1 MFDMFLPGKE
11 IRKTHVRKGLT
22 FSLSLLLHALLIAAI
37 IVVPLLR
44 AEAQLPEFKFID
56 VLIAPPVLPGVP
68 PGPGRGGK
76 TPTGPIDTTKGPKNP
91 PPSNKPR
98 GFMAPIDIPTEIIDE
113 NPSDFIVEEPSGPGV
128 VGGEGDGKTPWIVG
142 KDILPEEV
150 NPLEKAITTIRPPR
164 LIKKVNP
171 VYSPIAISAHVS
183 GSVVIEAVTDIY
195 GRVRKT
201 RVVSGHA
208 LLSAS
213 ALEAVREWIYEPYLV
228 TGIPKPVSFT
238 VTVTFTL
245 EKR

>member
-1 MFDMFLPGKE
+1 MFNLFLPGKE

-68 PGPGRGGK
+68 PGPGRVGNP
-76 TPTGPIDTTKGPKNP
+76 PTGPTGNPVGPKHP
-91 PPSNKPR
+91 PPANTTR
-98 GFMAPIDIPTEIIDE
+98 GFMAPVEIPTGIIDE
-113 NPSDFIVEEPSGPGV
+113 NPSDFIFEEPSGPGV
-128 VGGEGDGKTPWIVG
+128 EGGEGDGKTPWIVG

-150 NPLEKAITTIRPPR
+150 NPLDKAIATIRPPR
-164 LIKKVNP
+164 LIKRVNP

-183 GSVVIEAVTDIY
+183 GTVLIEAVTDIY
-195 GRVRKT
+195 GRVRKA

-228 TGIPKPVSFT
+228 NGIPRPVSFT

>member
-22 FSLSLLLHALLIAAI
+22 FSLSLLLHALLIVAI

-68 PGPGRGGK
+68 PGPGRGRK
-76 TPTGPIDTTKGPKNP
+76 TPTGPIDTTKGLKNP
-91 PPSNKPR
+91 PPTNKPR
-98 GFMAPIDIPTEIIDE
+98 GFIAPVEIPTEIIDE
-113 NPSDFIVEEPSGPGV
+113 NPSDFIFEEPSGPGV
-128 VGGEGDGKTPWIVG
+128 EGGAGDGKTPWIVG

-164 LIKKVNP
+164 LIKRVNP
-171 VYSPIAISAHVS
+171 VYSQIAISAHVS

-195 GRVRKT
+195 GRVREA
-201 RVVSGHA
+201 RIIRGHA

-213 ALEAVREWIYEPYLV
+213 ALEAVREWIYEPYLIN
-228 TGIPKPVSFT
+228 GIPRPVSFT